1 MAGQVWETNA
11 AGGFMYSGELSDVLR
26 NQLQPMTRYLQHCD
40 ADDFTDK
47 GLHAGDAFQWN
58 VYSDVGTQGGRLQE
72 NQRMPETG
80 FTISQKSGTIF
91 EFGNSVPYS
100 GRLDDASRH
109 PVKQIIHK
117 ALKNDCVKAFENEA
131 HAQFDITPLKV
142 VGQGAPGSAAIV
154 VEEVVGGGNPTAT
167 AGATTVM
174 ENDHIKLISDEMK
187 ERDMPV
193 WSDGNYRAIIRPR
206 NMRFFK
212 NELEPLHQHVDEGF
226 SRLLNGEVG
235 RHWEGIRFFEQTHI
249 AKQTFSGNANADEA
263 FFFGEDTVIEAI
275 VCPPEMRGKLPG
287 DFGRDK
293 GVAWYAEEGFAIV
306 HDVGVDARIM
316 HWTSSDQV

>member
-1 MAGQVWETNA
+1 MAGQVWETNT

-26 NQLQPMTRYLQHCD
+26 NALQPMTRYLQHCD

-58 VYSDVGTQGGRLQE
+58 VYSDVGTQGGRIAE

-80 FTISQKSGTIF
+80 FTISQKSGTIY
-91 EFGNSVPYS
+91 EFGNSVPYT

-109 PVKQIIHK
+109 PVKQIIQK

-131 HAQFDITPLKV
+131 HAQFGLTPLKV
-142 VGQGAPGSAAIV
+142 VGTAAGTIAF
-154 VEEVVGGGNPTAT
+154 EEIVGGGNPTAT
-167 AGATTVM
+167 NNSELLNFHV
-174 ENDHIKLISDEMK
+174 KSISDEMK

-193 WSDGNYRAIIRPR
+193 WSDGNYRAITRPKA
-206 NMRFFK
+206 MRAFK
-212 NELEPLHQHVDEGF
+212 DELELLHQYVDEGF
-226 SRLLNGEVG
+226 SRMLNGEVG

-249 AKQTFSGNANADEA
+249 ASVTFSGNNLSDEA

-287 DFGRDK
+287 DYGRDK
-293 GVAWYAEEGFAIV
+293 GVAWYAEEGFALV
-306 HDVGVDARIM
+306 HDTPVDGRIY
-316 HWTSSDQV
+316 HWTSSDAP

>member
-1 MAGQVWETNA
+1 MAGQVWETNTT
-11 AGGFMYSGELSDVLR
+11 GGFMYSGELSDVLR
-26 NQLQPMTRYLQHCD
+26 NALQPMTRYLQHCD

-58 VYSDVGTQGGRLQE
+58 VYSDVGTQGGRIAE

-80 FTISQKSGTIF
+80 FTIAQKSGTIY

-109 PVKQIIHK
+109 PVKQIIQK
-117 ALKNDCVKAFENEA
+117 ALKNDCVKSFENEA
-131 HAQFDITPLKV
+131 HAQFALTPKKAI
-142 VGQGAPGSAAIV
+142 GTGTGASAGV
-154 VEEVVGGGNPTAT
+154 TFEEVVGGGAPTAT
-167 AGATTVM
+167 SASGIVM
-174 ENDHIKLISDEMK
+174 ENPHVKLISDHMK
-187 ERDMPV
+187 ENDIPV
-193 WSDGNYRAIIRPR
+193 WSDGNYRSIARPSH
-206 NMRFFK
+206 MRAFK
-212 NELEPLHQHVDEGF
+212 DDLETLHQHVDEGF

-249 AKQTFSGNANADEA
+249 AKKVWGTNAAGDES

-287 DFGRDK
+287 DYGRDK
-293 GVAWYAEEGFAIV
+293 GVAWYAEEGFALV
-306 HDVGVDARIM
+306 HDVAADARILQ
-316 HWTSSDQV
+316 WSSSENT